1 MTTEA
6 LSPRQVAQAIGV
18 SEATLKRWCDRGLI
32 ETQRT
37 AGGHRRIN
45 PASVIEYLRSR
56 KQVPIRPELLGLP
69 TAKGTAVRA
78 LEDGAAMLSAALEA
92 GDEERVRRLLFDFHL
107 AGHSVDEL
115 GDRVIA
121 PAFRALG
128 ERWQHGQLEIYQER
142 HACEM
147 VLRWIHELRRRLRP
161 PGPRAPLAI
170 GGTPGIDSYEIP
182 NALAELTLR
191 EEGWRAE
198 SLGCGM
204 PLATIAAAVSRER
217 PKLVWLGVS
226 TLDSSADFVAQYQSF
241 YRAASEAGAA
251 VIIGGRAWTAE
262 LRKQIV
268 YEGHA
273 ETLAHLAAFART
285 VRRGVYLP

>member
-45 PASVIEYLRSR
+45 PASVIEYLRGR
-56 KQVPIRPELLGLP
+56 QQAPIRPELLGLP
-69 TAKGTAVRA
+69 TAKGGAVRA
-78 LEDGAAMLSAALEA
+78 LENGAALLSAALEA

-121 PAFRALG
+121 PAFCALG
-128 ERWQHGQLEIYQER
+128 EGWQHGQLEIYQER

-204 PLATIAAAVSRER
+204 PMATIAAAVCRER
-217 PKLVWLGVS
+217 PKLVWLSVS
-226 TLDSSADFVAQYQSF
+226 TLDKVKDFVAEYQSF
-241 YRAASEAGAA
+241 YRASSETGAA

-262 LRKQIV
+262 LRQQIV
-268 YEGHA
+268 YDGHA

-285 VRRGVYLP
+285 VRRGI